1 MAEGGIMSKKDKV
14 RKIEIELNPDPDAQE
29 LLKRTN
35 RMEEE
40 LKKAIKESG
49 RGGSS
54 GSGGSGSGGSGG
66 GY

>member
-1 MAEGGIMSKKDKV
+1 MSEKDKV
-14 RKIEIELNPDPDAQE
+14 RKIDIELNPDPDVQE

-40 LKKAIKESG
+40 LMKAIKKSE
-49 RGGSS
+49 RGSS
-54 GSGGSGSGGSGG
+54 GGSGGTGSGGSGG